1 MGLFQSKQEKQ
12 LIALQNFLFSR
23 QSHRLE
29 MTPKQ
34 IINAAS
40 SYVNARNKIIQAADK
55 QLDAAD
61 HPKKFFD
68 VLEKVKGAIKD
79 NERLEQAAPGTTN
92 MRVGE
97 GARKLDAGLPK
108 DIDAMIDRCWE
119 KTQLE
124 AAKESREDSK
134 RKKYD
139 TFFETMKIYESKM
152 YPQNIE
158 HLSRLWDSIY
168 KE

>member
-23 QSHRLE
+23 QSRRLE

-61 HPKKFFD
+61 HPR
-68 VLEKVKGAIKD
+68 
-79 NERLEQAAPGTTN
+79 NN
-92 MRVGE
+92 
-97 GARKLDAGLPK
+97 
-108 DIDAMIDRCWE
+108 
-119 KTQLE
+119 
-124 AAKESREDSK
+124 
-134 RKKYD
+134 
-139 TFFETMKIYESKM
+139 
-152 YPQNIE
+152 
-158 HLSRLWDSIY
+158 
-168 KE
+168 

>member
-23 QSHRLE
+23 QSRRLE

-40 SYVNARNKIIQAADK
+40 SYVNARNKIIQAAAK

-79 NERLEQAAPGTTN
+79 NERLELAAPGTTN
-92 MRVGE
+92 MRVGD

-108 DIDAMIDRCWE
+108 DIDAMIDRYWE

-124 AAKESREDSK
+124 VAKVSRDDSK

-158 HLSRLWDSIY
+158 HLSRLWDSVY